1 LADYYRRVPV
11 AFRRTASFRPFNIF
25 PNAFPMPKIPQKSV
39 SENAEFIQ
47 IREAAEWLGVPFS
60 SLREYVSRG
69 LLPSYKL
76 GRHRLFRKRVV
87 LDALRQ
93 STKASLDE
101 LLR

>member
-1 LADYYRRVPV
+1 
-11 AFRRTASFRPFNIF
+11 
-25 PNAFPMPKIPQKSV
+25 MPQKPKKPS

-76 GRHRLFRKRVV
+76 GRHRLFRKGE
-87 LDALRQ
+87 LLEALRAATK
-93 STKASLDE
+93 STLDE
-101 LLR
+101 ILR

>member
-1 LADYYRRVPV
+1 MP
-11 AFRRTASFRPFNIF
+11 SK
-25 PNAFPMPKIPQKSV
+25 PNRAI
-39 SENAEFIQ
+39 SENTEFIA

-60 SLREYVSRG
+60 SLRQYVSRG

-76 GRHRLFRKRVV
+76 GRHRLFRKRE
-87 LDALRQ
+87 LLEALRQ